1 MRLATSSD
9 QVCKKIVVWVPQI
22 QVKMAGWWVA
32 VLAVVL
38 LIRVSVC
45 TDARVLE
52 SRLLSNYSAIIK
64 PRRDQSQSVLVN
76 ITFTMNSLRTVE
88 ERYQFI
94 TFMGWFMVI
103 WRDDF
108 LVWDEREFGGL
119 KSVNIPYNKVW
130 VPDVSMYFSETNTHD
145 LGINPFVS
153 VFSNGV
159 VMWFPGDQ
167 YTIECLLDIQKFP
180 FDKQSCE
187 LRIAAWQ
194 TTDWM
199 QKLVPIKRENEMAH
213 LSENGEWEVIGID
226 MRSVFI
232 REFNMT
238 EVRYT
243 LVMRRRPLYALIST
257 VFPVVL
263 LAVLNSL
270 AHSLPVTSG
279 ERMTYC
285 LTVLLAFTVFLT
297 LFEENMPRKS
307 TNIPFLSLYLCV
319 HLISSVLSIFI
330 SIIVIRDR
338 HLVVRAANMFHRE
351 SVHQNVYENDAFQ
364 ESVVE
369 VNHKVSK
376 KVENDDTAKT
386 DENCHKTR
394 IDVETEKNER
404 PHDVS
409 SMANNPSNGKSCL
422 CYNRLLKRYE
432 ICNRVDKLMMKISV
446 SFTLVSTVALALS
459 FCL

>member
-1 MRLATSSD
+1 
-9 QVCKKIVVWVPQI
+9 
-22 QVKMAGWWVA
+22 MAWWRVSA
-32 VLAVVL
+32 VFTVIL
-38 LIRVSVC
+38 LVRVSVGV
-45 TDARVLE
+45 DV
-52 SRLLSNYSAIIK
+52 RLLERRLLTNYSSIIK
-64 PRRDQSQSVLVN
+64 PRKDQSQSVLVN

-94 TFMGWFMVI
+94 TFMGWFIVT
-103 WRDDF
+103 WFDDF
-108 LVWDEREFGGL
+108 LVWDETEFEGL
-119 KSVNIPYNKVW
+119 KTVNIPYNKVW
-130 VPDVSMYFSETNTHD
+130 VPDISMYFSETNTHD
-145 LGINPFVS
+145 LGVNPFVS
-153 VFSNGV
+153 VYSHGL
-159 VMWFPGDQ
+159 VMWYPGDQ

-199 QKLVPIKRENEMAH
+199 QKLVPKKRPNEMAH
-213 LSENGEWEVIGID
+213 LSENGEWEFIGIET
-226 MRSVFI
+226 RSVFI

-238 EVRYT
+238 EARYN

-270 AHSLPVTSG
+270 ANSLPVTSG

-338 HLVVRAANMFHRE
+338 HLVVRAANVF
-351 SVHQNVYENDAFQ
+351 QNETDCRHVYENEAFFQSTPENNKRQGNHTEHTTNANGEAKNCKNNENNQ
-364 ESVVE
+364 ETQTHVDGEEKVPSCNVLNVE
-369 VNHKVSK
+369 DVPTKG
-376 KVENDDTAKT
+376 KT
-386 DENCHKTR
+386 CT
-394 IDVETEKNER
+394 
-404 PHDVS
+404 
-409 SMANNPSNGKSCL
+409 
-422 CYNRLLKRYE
+422 CYSRLLKRYE
-432 ICNRVDKLMMKISV
+432 ICNKVDKMMMKISV
-446 SFTLVSTVALALS
+446 SFTLISTLALVLAY
-459 FCL
+459 CL